1 MARRPRSRTS
11 RAFPKTL
18 TGILASIALALAEG
32 AMLERHD
39 VAFVEE

>member
-18 TGILASIALALAEG
+18 TGILVSIALAVLAALG
-32 AMLERHD
+32 VKADR
-39 VAFVEE
+39 VSR